1 MTADFK
7 QGTTLAGKVLVG
19 GQLATTTE
27 TAVYTVPANSA
38 VKIASASITNISASA
53 VVVSAAVVP
62 SGGTMG
68 DGTHKVLFQYTLAVG
83 DTISHKDVLSALDG
97 AFLDA
102 GAAVALTA
110 GTASALDY
118 VLTGAVSA

>member
-1 MTADFK
+1 MPADFK
-7 QGTTLAGKVLVG
+7 QGTSLLGRVLVST
-19 GQLATTTE
+19 QVTATTE

-38 VKIASASITNISASA
+38 VKVASASIANVTGATVTVSVA
-53 VVVSAAVVP
+53 VVGP
-62 SGGTMG
+62 GGTMG
-68 DGTHKVLFQYTLAVG
+68 DGTHKVLYQYPLAAG

-102 GAAVALTA
+102 GAIIAV
-110 GTASALDY
+110 TASTANAVDV